1 MKRAIVMYLMACL
14 LISCKKD
21 KIAQKDTCT
30 VDITH
35 QLRNPYD
42 AAYSTQ
48 LNDKQSILQYS
59 KFHLYNA
66 AQYAYLR
73 QNGVFLLD
81 HPFDA
86 APNKHLQ
93 YKTEHTAQY
102 GVYYGV
108 VPNHLPLNG
117 IYTEKLANVL
127 SANSLDNQRVS
138 DENGKDFS
146 GNITFFDPIAATY
159 VPLERAQIVIKDGT
173 RIIYAFA
180 DSLGNFSV
188 QSSAITSDT
197 VEVLL
202 RFDHPNLEIHT
213 IDMSNLLGVM
223 GINTYSLGFRKSCGF
238 TSLNI
243 QIGNSFNN
251 AALHHSCATLL
262 AYNKFKDFAQHFG
275 FLIPNKKMLF
285 WIGKDAPISTSYAAP
300 MLQNMASV
308 SNANTEQLLVQLLGI
323 TPDIA
328 NLLALVIKNQLPDI
342 YAPYYSF
349 YSTIA
354 RKSFLE
360 TLFHELSHASQYAQV
375 GPTYWLPYV
384 KYIYTYG
391 GYGNISLPNS
401 GIVAISEAWA
411 EDLHLHI
418 LKYLYNQTIYDTYA
432 ETPINSWIP
441 YGLYRDL
448 NDDGT
453 NEPFDAVSGITYS
466 EIYALLQHDMQDVWS
481 LKAKLKLNYPTQQTQ
496 IDNLF
501 AHYGY

>member
-1 MKRAIVMYLMACL
+1 MKRGIIIYLL
-14 LISCKKD
+14 LFSVLSCKKND
-21 KIAQKDTCT
+21 VTQKDTCT

-35 QLRNPYD
+35 RLKNPYEIEHT
-42 AAYSTQ
+42 TQ
-48 LNDKQSILQYS
+48 LKNKQSIYQYS

-66 AQYAYLR
+66 EQYAYLI

-86 APNKHLQ
+86 VPDKNLHYQ
-93 YKTEHTAQY
+93 TEHTAQY

-108 VPNHLPLNG
+108 VPNHLSLNG
-117 IYTEKLANVL
+117 IYAEKLANVL
-127 SANSLDNQRVS
+127 GEHPLKNQRVS
-138 DENGKDFS
+138 DENEKEFS
-146 GNITFFDPIAATY
+146 GNITFYDPIAATY
-159 VPLERAQIVIKDGT
+159 VPLEGAQIVIKDGT
-173 RIIYAFA
+173 RIIYAFS

-188 QSSAITSDT
+188 QSSSITSDT

-202 RFDHPNLEIHT
+202 KFDHPNLEIHT
-213 IDMSNLLGVM
+213 IDNANLLGVM
-223 GINTYSLGFRKSCGF
+223 GINTYSLGFRKACGF

-243 QIGNSFNN
+243 QIGSAFNN

-262 AYNKFKDFAQHFG
+262 AYNKFKDYAQHFG
-275 FLIPNKKMLF
+275 LLFPNKKMLF

-308 SNANTEQLLVQLLGI
+308 NNANTEQLLVQLLGI

-342 YAPYYSF
+342 YAPYYSV
-349 YSTIA
+349 YNTIA
-354 RKSFLE
+354 RRSFLE
-360 TLFHELSHASQYAQV
+360 TLFHELSHTSQYAQV

-411 EDLHLHI
+411 EDLHLHV
-418 LKYLYNQTIYDTYA
+418 LKYLYNQSVYDTNA

-448 NDDGT
+448 NDDGI
-453 NEPFDAVSGITYS
+453 NEPFDAVSGITYP
-466 EIYALLQHDMQDVWS
+466 EIYALLQQDMQDVWS
-481 LKAKLKLNYPTQQTQ
+481 LKAKLKLNYPTLQTQ